1 MLPLSQK
8 KKAVEER
15 KKEKKKE
22 KIAKEKRELTDFP
35 TAMANCG
42 LWMED
47 EHVFDPDEVDE
58 GDLDGS

>member
-1 MLPLSQK
+1 MGNESRLANPG
-8 KKAVEER
+8 
-15 KKEKKKE
+15 
-22 KIAKEKRELTDFP
+22 ELTDFP

>member
-1 MLPLSQK
+1 MNL
-8 KKAVEER
+8 EER